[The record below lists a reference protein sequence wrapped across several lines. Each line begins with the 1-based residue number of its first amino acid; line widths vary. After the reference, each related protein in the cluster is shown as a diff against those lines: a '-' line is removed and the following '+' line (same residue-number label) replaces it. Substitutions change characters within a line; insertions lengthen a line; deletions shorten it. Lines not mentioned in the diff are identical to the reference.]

1 MGRDPAI
8 DPTGAPAGAEP
19 VWLDER
25 CWYTWQPDWIA
36 PELADALLVE
46 LLDAPDWIQRPIV
59 VFGREVMQPRLM
71 AWGGDVAYRYSGQT
85 LEPRPLTPSLE
96 ALRQRL
102 VAECGVDFNHVIL
115 NLYRDGRDSVAMHAD
130 NEPEL
135 GGEPVIASLSL
146 GAQRRFQF
154 QHRRLRKRR
163 KQLSLTHGGLM
174 VMGGSTQRRWRHAVP
189 KQASVTEPR
198 VNLTFR
204 LLHGPPGWRDPRWRR
219 RPDDTSE

>member
-1 MGRDPAI
+1 MTRRPDISAQ
-8 DPTGAPAGAEP
+8 GAPADAEP
-19 VWLDER
+19 VWLDDR
-25 CWYTWQPDWIA
+25 CWYTWQEAWLDPDA
-36 PELADALLVE
+36 ADALLAE

-85 LEPRPLTPSLE
+85 LEPRPLTPALE
-96 ALRQRL
+96 VLRHKL
-102 VAECGVDFNHVIL
+102 VEACGVPFNHVIL

-154 QHRRLRKRR
+154 QHRHLRRKRR
-163 KQLSLTHGGLM
+163 QVSLTHGGLM
-174 VMGGSTQRRWRHAVP
+174 VMGGATQRRWRHAVP
-189 KQASVTEPR
+189 RQVSVTEPR
-198 VNLTFR
+198 INVTFR
-204 LLHGPPGWRDPRWRR
+204 LLHGPPGWRDPRWR
-219 RPDDTSE
+219 SE